1 MTENDRQTLTVFEGK
16 LHRLIH
22 EYRQKEEL
30 NKELSRRIEEKENL
44 LKELQLRCASLEKNY
59 NDSMMK
65 HAETFHFQGA
75 LEYKNLTL
83 GHKILLKMIN
93 SSMRNKLDLHQNHV
107 SRDAVM
113 PLINSLKKE

>member
-30 NKELSRRIEEKENL
+30 NKELSRRIEVKENL

-59 NDSMMK
+59 NDLK
-65 HAETFHFQGA
+65 QA
-75 LEYKNLTL
+75 KVITL
-83 GHKILLKMIN
+83 GATGIEETKERITRLVREID
-93 SSMRNKLDLHQNHV
+93 RC
-107 SRDAVM
+107 
-113 PLINSLKKE
+113 IESLKK